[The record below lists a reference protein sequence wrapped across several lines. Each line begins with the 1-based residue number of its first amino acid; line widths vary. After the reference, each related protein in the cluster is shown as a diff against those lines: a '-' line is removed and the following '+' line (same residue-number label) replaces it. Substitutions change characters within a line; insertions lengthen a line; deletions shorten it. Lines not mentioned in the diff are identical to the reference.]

1 MDSDALTAL
10 RSRHPNSDQGGM
22 MQDQAIATVWTDALT
37 RYQQHAEQQVS
48 ASTLRAR
55 MGRLRR
61 LAAEVGRDPGAVT
74 GDRFESW
81 AAGLPCSIAT
91 TGEYVQAARSF
102 FVWAVSAGVV
112 GESPVPSAV
121 ARSRYLVSD
130 QWADALASFER
141 AQRAARIAPQT
152 MRRRL
157 QHLKRFACE
166 VGCPPWH
173 VAPEDFGAWI
183 VGQGDG
189 ARHAA
194 ARDSLRA
201 FYRWAAAGG
210 RVAADPTAEPNR
222 RGMALGVPESWGV
235 ELRAWQRWMN
245 AHGTARLTIELRAAH
260 LATFA
265 RAHASVHPFGIES
278 DDVFD
283 YMAGK
288 QWAKETRRS
297 QRASLR
303 SFYRWAKE
311 SGRSTADPTE
321 LIPRVKAAEPV
332 ARPAS
337 DAEYVSAVQRARDPR
352 WVLALRMA
360 CELGMRR
367 GEVAQ
372 VHSSD
377 VLHDDVGRASLLVH
391 GKGGKERRVPV
402 PANLAAA
409 IARNGQGYLFPA
421 RDGGHLTARH
431 LGKQVSKLLPQGVTM
446 HALRH
451 RVRHARVQRQSRR
464 VRPSAAARP
473 RVGRDDAA
481 ICQSVG

>member
-1 MDSDALTAL
+1 MQNHRIQTAWAGALA
-10 RSRHPNSDQGGM
+10 
-22 MQDQAIATVWTDALT
+22 
-37 RYQQHAEQQVS
+37 RYEQYAGQRVS

-61 LAAEVGRDPGAVT
+61 LAADMGGSPDAVT

-81 AAGLPCSIAT
+81 AAGLPCSISTA
-91 TGEYVQAARSF
+91 GEYVQAARAF
-102 FVWAVSAGVV
+102 YAWAVSAGVA
-112 GESPVPSAV
+112 GESPVPSVV
-121 ARSRYLVSD
+121 ARSRYRVSD
-130 QWADALASFER
+130 QWADALAAFER
-141 AQRAARIAPQT
+141 AQKAARIAPET
-152 MRRRL
+152 TRRRL

-166 VGCPPWH
+166 VECAPWH

-183 VGQGDG
+183 VGQGEG

-201 FYRWAAAGG
+201 FYRWAVTGG
-210 RVAADPTAEPNR
+210 RIAADPTADPSR
-222 RGMALGVPESWGV
+222 RGMALGVPETWEV
-235 ELRAWQRWMN
+235 ELRAWHRWMN

-265 RAHASVHPFGIES
+265 RAHASAHPFGVTP

-311 SGRSTADPTE
+311 TGRTAADPTE
-321 LIPRVKAAEPV
+321 LLPRVKAAEPV

-337 DAEYVSAVQRARDPR
+337 DAEYVAAVQRARDPR
-352 WVLALRMA
+352 WALALRMA

-372 VHSSD
+372 AHSSD
-377 VLHDDVGRASLLVH
+377 VLHDDAGRVSLLVH
-391 GKGGKERRVPV
+391 GKGGKDRRVPV

-409 IARNGQGYLFPA
+409 IARNGEGYIFPGA
-421 RDGGHLTARH
+421 HGGHLTARH

-451 RVRHARVQRQSRR
+451 AFATRVYNVNRDVFALQQLLGHASAGTTQRYVKVSEDRMR
-464 VRPSAAARP
+464 ELVEAVAW
-473 RVGRDDAA
+473 
-481 ICQSVG
+481 